1 MKFLLTYHEDAKASM
16 PTSTY
21 SYLAQSG
28 LYLKKKFDHSFCSI
42 CLFIGI
48 PSFVEKL
55 HIAAKKL
62 PKCEIK
68 LKIFQTRSFRSSIC
82 SL

>member
-1 MKFLLTYHEDAKASM
+1 MLTYHEDAQASM

-28 LYLKKKFDHSFCSI
+28 MFNIIHFYSNRIRVSL
-42 CLFIGI
+42 GI
-48 PSFVEKL
+48 PNFVEKL

-62 PKCEIK
+62 PKC
-68 LKIFQTRSFRSSIC
+68 TSIDKFN
-82 SL
+82 L

>member
-28 LYLKKKFDHSFCSI
+28 TLNSVI
-42 CLFIGI
+42 
-48 PSFVEKL
+48 
-55 HIAAKKL
+55 
-62 PKCEIK
+62 
-68 LKIFQTRSFRSSIC
+68 
-82 SL
+82 

>member
-1 MKFLLTYHEDAKASM
+1 LTYHEDAKASM

-28 LYLKKKFDHSFCSI
+28 MLYYLIFF
-42 CLFIGI
+42 LNYVYFFFQGI
-48 PSFVEKL
+48 PNFVEKL

-62 PKCEIK
+62 PKCKNIVF
-68 LKIFQTRSFRSSIC
+68 LN
-82 SL
+82 L

>member
-1 MKFLLTYHEDAKASM
+1 M

-28 LYLKKKFDHSFCSI
+28 MWNTTSFLFSI
-42 CLFIGI
+42 MFVVIGI

-62 PKCEIK
+62 PKCED
-68 LKIFQTRSFRSSIC
+68 IFVY
-82 SL
+82 

>member
-28 LYLKKKFDHSFCSI
+28 MCNNIFFYFLIFW
-42 CLFIGI
+42 LFLGI
-48 PSFVEKL
+48 PNFVEKL

-62 PKCEIK
+62 PKCKNI
-68 LKIFQTRSFRSSIC
+68 IFD
-82 SL
+82 